1 MLTFQLFLLNT
12 KLNLGF
18 FHTINNLVFTRA
30 SHSSYSRKK
39 LHTLKLH
46 IIPKFFPTMKTPL
59 KKKKVWRIGRLN
71 VYVNLQKTC
80 KCAAPT
86 HQKNRHMWIKLF
98 GDIWCLLCPVFRF
111 CTRLC
116 QPLKPQKQATT
127 VQTALT
133 RRVWEFSAFGLRC
146 DLRNTWIKHNYS
158 PSAI

>member
-59 KKKKVWRIGRLN
+59 KKKKSMENW
-71 VYVNLQKTC
+71 QTEC
-80 KCAAPT
+80 
-86 HQKNRHMWIKLF
+86 
-98 GDIWCLLCPVFRF
+98 
-111 CTRLC
+111 LC
-116 QPLKPQKQATT
+116 QPS
-127 VQTALT
+127 
-133 RRVWEFSAFGLRC
+133 E
-146 DLRNTWIKHNYS
+146 NM
-158 PSAI
+158 